1 MSSAAIPVSSLRSLS
16 AGALPRYL
24 TIGSVVAADLFAFSA
39 AGVLTLLI
47 RFVLHADFSPAEFLG
62 FVPAILIFFGVFAWV
77 GLYPGISIS
86 PIDEFRL
93 VLRSSSIGFLLLIA
107 VTFFLRHG
115 LLVSRLMFMLD
126 WAMVTALVPLSRRAM
141 RGWAAHWRW
150 WGIPT
155 VILGEAQPC
164 MMMLKLLEGHARV
177 GLKPVAVLLE
187 NTDDLPLDEQLHK
200 GVIFGILQNAK
211 SVAKEF
217 QHCYAVLAMPTS
229 GSERVTTAFNDYAQ
243 HFHRVLI
250 IPDLFGMRS
259 LSVTAKDI
267 CGVLALEV
275 DQKLTSTVPQWIKRA
290 FDVLIAGSVALVS
303 LPVVL
308 VVYLAVKLTSRG
320 PAFYRQTRIGRNEV
334 PFRLWKFRSMVV
346 DSDEQLRRHL
356 EENPELR
363 AEWERDRKLKRD
375 PRITTVGR
383 FLRKTSLD
391 ELPQV
396 WNVLCGDMSLVGP
409 RPIVESEIE
418 KYGKVYRQYQRVV
431 PGVTGMWQISGRNNT
446 TYEMRTQLDDYY
458 VRNWS
463 VYLDIY
469 ILARTLKT
477 IFFSEGAY

>member
-1 MSSAAIPVSSLRSLS
+1 MSSAAIPASSLRSLS

-24 TIGSVVAADLFAFSA
+24 TLGSIVVADLFAFLA
-39 AGVLTLLI
+39 AGVFALVI
-47 RFVLHADFSPAEFLG
+47 RFVLHAEFSPADFLG
-62 FVPAILIFFGVFAWV
+62 FVPAILIFFSVFAWV

-86 PIDEFRL
+86 PIEEFRL
-93 VLRSSSIGFLLLIA
+93 ILRSSSIGFLLLVA
-107 VTFFLRHG
+107 ATVFLHTG
-115 LLVSRLMFMLD
+115 LFASSLMFLLD
-126 WAMVTALVPLSRRAM
+126 WALVTVLVPLCRRLM
-141 RGWAAHWRW
+141 RGWAAHHWW

-155 VILGEAQPC
+155 VIFGEAEPC

-177 GLKPVAVLLE
+177 GLKPVAVLLDGSGE
-187 NTDDLPLDEQLHK
+187 LPLDDQFHR
-200 GVIFGILQNAK
+200 GVRFGNLESAD

-217 QHCYAVLAMPTS
+217 QHCYAVLAMPKS
-229 GSERVTTAFNDYAQ
+229 GSDRVRTAFNDYAE
-243 HFHRVLI
+243 HFHRILI

-275 DQKLTSTVPQWIKRA
+275 DQKLTSTVPQLIKRS
-290 FDVLIAGSVALVS
+290 FDIVIAGSVALVS
-303 LPVVL
+303 LPVVVL
-308 VVYLAVKLTSRG
+308 VYLAVKLTSPG
-320 PAFYRQTRIGRNEV
+320 PAFYSQKRIGQNEV
-334 PFRLWKFRSMVV
+334 PFQLWKFRSMVV
-346 DSDEQLRRHL
+346 DSEEQLKRHL

-363 AEWERDRKLKRD
+363 AEWERDHKLKRD
-375 PRITTVGR
+375 PRVTAVGR
-383 FLRKTSLD
+383 ILRKTSLD
-391 ELPQV
+391 ELPQF

-418 KYGKVYRQYQRVV
+418 KYGRVYRQYRRVV

-446 TYEMRTQLDDYY
+446 TYEMRTRLDDYY

-477 IFFSEGAY
+477 IFLSEGAY